1 MSAAGIT
8 ASAPAAPVTQ
18 EQRRVARLFH
28 RAGFGAT
35 VDEINS
41 WAAQGY
47 PAAVDH
53 LLGFAPASS
62 STRVADEA
70 QVTVVVK
77 AAEQDDAQG
86 RAIPDITAYAR
97 WWLDRMAT
105 GPYPLEEKLT
115 LYWHRHFATGY
126 QKVDLFGPML
136 AQNKLLRDLAAG
148 SFRDL
153 CKQVTADVAMLLYL
167 DGERNEVNAINE
179 NYGREFMELFTLGRN
194 NGYTQNDV
202 VAAARCFTGYT
213 VNQATNSSTFNAS
226 LHDQQPKTL
235 LGHTGNWQPADVT
248 DIVLDGTAVAGASA
262 TYLANRM
269 AQSLHQPSPEST
281 VVSAMSSALVSNGY
295 QVAPMVRA
303 LLLSPEFMDGAPL
316 GIKSPVELVASVIR
330 ALGLGKAPTGTPN
343 AWAYYAGITGDEL
356 ARYAEGMGQALFIP
370 PNVAGW
376 PGGSSWV
383 NTAFMLNRYDFAVR
397 AAQLVNRSVVDKAL
411 AIAGGQAPKTQDY
424 WMNVLGLLELSA
436 DTAAAIQQYTGTAAA
451 NGDSADTVS
460 RSVLTLLIASPDFNL
475 R

>member
-1 MSAAGIT
+1 MTATGISV
-8 ASAPAAPVTQ
+8 SAPAAPVTQ
-18 EQRRVARLFH
+18 EQRRVARLYH

-35 VDEINS
+35 VDEITT
-41 WAAQGY
+41 WAAKGY
-47 PAAVDH
+47 TAAVDN
-53 LLGFAPASS
+53 LLGFAAASS
-62 STRVADEA
+62 SSRAADEA
-70 QVTVVVK
+70 QVSVVVN
-77 AAEQDDAQG
+77 AAAADDSQG
-86 RAIPDITAYAR
+86 KNTPDITAYAR

-126 QKVDLFGPML
+126 QKVALFAPML

-153 CKQVTADVAMLLYL
+153 CKQVTADVAMLIYL
-167 DGERNEVNAINE
+167 DGDRSQVNAINE

-194 NGYTQNDV
+194 NGYAQPDV
-202 VAAARCFTGYT
+202 VAAARSFTGYT
-213 VNQATNSSTFNAS
+213 VNTTNNTSTFNAS

-316 GIKSPVELVASVIR
+316 GVKSPVDLVASVIR
-330 ALGLGKAPTGTPN
+330 ALGLSKAPAGTPQT
-343 AWAYYAGITGDEL
+343 WASYSSITGDEL
-356 ARYAEGMGQALFIP
+356 ARYTERMGQALFMP

-383 NTAFMLNRYDFAVR
+383 NTALMLNRYDFAVR
-397 AAQLVNRSVVDKAL
+397 AAQLVSSSVVDKAL
-411 AIAGGQAPKTQDY
+411 ATANGNAPKTQDY

-436 DTAAAIQQYTGTAAA
+436 DTTAAIQQYTSTATA

>member
-1 MSAAGIT
+1 MVSAQ
-8 ASAPAAPVTQ
+8 AAPVTQ

-35 VDEINS
+35 VDEINT
-41 WAAQGY
+41 WVAKGY
-47 PAAVDH
+47 PAAVDN
-53 LLGFAPASS
+53 LLGFAAASS
-62 STRVADEA
+62 STRTADEA
-70 QVTVVVK
+70 QVSAVVN
-77 AAEQDDAQG
+77 AARADDAQG
-86 RAIPDITAYAR
+86 KNTPDITAYAR

-105 GPYPLEEKLT
+105 GAYPLEEKLT

-126 QKVDLFGPML
+126 QKVALFAPML

-153 CKQVTADVAMLLYL
+153 CKQVTADVAMLIFL
-167 DGERNEVNAINE
+167 DGDRSQVNAINE

-194 NGYTQNDV
+194 NGYAQPDV

-213 VNQATNSSTFNAS
+213 VNTTTNTSTFNAS

-248 DIVLDGTAVAGASA
+248 DIVLDGTGVPGASA

-269 AQSLHQPSPEST
+269 AQFLHQPSPEST
-281 VVSAMSSALVSNGY
+281 VVSAMSNALVSNGY

-303 LLLSPEFMDGAPL
+303 LLLSPEFMDGVPL
-316 GIKSPVELVASVIR
+316 GVKSPVDLVASVIR
-330 ALGLGKAPTGTPN
+330 ALGLGKAPAGTPQT
-343 AWAYYAGITGDEL
+343 WASYSSITGDEF
-356 ARYAEGMGQALFIP
+356 AAYTERMGQALFMP

-397 AAQLVNRSVVDKAL
+397 AAQLVNSSVVDKAL
-411 AIAGGQAPKTQDY
+411 ATANGNAPKTQDY
-424 WMNVLGLLELSA
+424 WMNVLGLLDLSA
-436 DTAAAIQQYTGTAAA
+436 DTTAAIQQYTSTAAA